1 MVSVAIESN
10 PMMDKIK
17 VTVAV
22 LLVIAGVV
30 GSVYLAS
37 SPLILRL
44 GAIVLGFLVAGAV
57 AFTSEPGKRFYAY
70 CQDSITETKK
80 VVWPQRK
87 EAMQTTGVVALFVI
101 VMAIFLWIVDAVLV
115 WLVRFLIG

>member
-1 MVSVAIESN
+1 VSIAIERN
-10 PMMDKIK
+10 PVMDKVK
-17 VTVAV
+17 VTLAA
-22 LLVIAGVV
+22 LLVLAGIV

-44 GAIVLGFLVAGAV
+44 GVILLGFLLAAAV
-57 AFTSEPGKRFYAY
+57 GFTSDPGKRFYVY

-80 VVWPQRK
+80 VVWPARK
-87 EAMQTTGVVALFVI
+87 EALQTTGVVAAFVI
-101 VMAIFLWIVDAVLV
+101 VMAIFLWIVDALLV